1 MVTNNQ
7 TVVCIYVQSCSTAY
21 LDIPIAIAI
30 LILFGSSSWVFLGN
44 GDDIQ
49 EEGPEIQTHSFSNHI
64 QITVPQNQDDNVK
77 SPFFFFCNFS
87 FSGCLQNNLKV
98 QTNKQ

>member
-1 MVTNNQ
+1 MTTNQ
-7 TVVCIYVQSCSTAY
+7 TVVCIYVQSCSTVY
-21 LDIPIAIAI
+21 LDIYIPTAIAI

-49 EEGPEIQTHSFSNHI
+49 EEGPEIQTRSFSYNI
-64 QITVPQNQDDNVK
+64 QITVPQNPHDKIDLPNV
-77 SPFFFFCNFS
+77 CNFS

-98 QTNKQ
+98 QSSN

>member
-7 TVVCIYVQSCSTAY
+7 TVVCIYVQSCSTVY

-44 GDDIQ
+44 EDDIQ

-64 QITVPQNQDDNVK
+64 QITVPQNPHDNIK
-77 SPFFFFCNFS
+77 SPNFCNFS
-87 FSGCLQNNLKV
+87 FSGCLQNNFKV
-98 QTNKQ
+98 QINKQ

>member
-1 MVTNNQ
+1 MVTTDQ
-7 TVVCIYVQSCSTAY
+7 TVVCIYVQSCSTVY

-49 EEGPEIQTHSFSNHI
+49 EEGPEIQTR
-64 QITVPQNQDDNVK
+64 
-77 SPFFFFCNFS
+77 NFS
-87 FSGCLQNNLKV
+87 TTFRLLSPK
-98 QTNKQ
+98 TNMTM